1 VGKRSGGGTCKYLF
15 IKHLRSGSRRAKDAS
30 MILLITPSAKV
41 QECAKALES
50 AISEPTQVVSTLRQ
64 AVTQLRSQEFLAVVI
79 DQSLAETEPEESDL
93 VLEHIGSAIPVFIN
107 FAISGIDRVTRELR
121 AALQRRKR
129 EMTVARQAAEQLLR
143 NELKGTVTALLLSC
157 ELALESQD
165 PANAEAKIRK
175 VHELALEMRSKLGAS
190 EEGKAAKATS

>member
-1 VGKRSGGGTCKYLF
+1 
-15 IKHLRSGSRRAKDAS
+15 

-79 DQSLAETEPEESDL
+79 DQSLAETEPEESEM

-129 EMTVARQAAEQLLR
+129 EMTVARQIAEQLLR
-143 NELKGTVTALLLSC
+143 NDLKGTVTALLLSC
-157 ELALESQD
+157 ELALASQD
-165 PANAEAKIRK
+165 PATTEAKIRK
-175 VHELALEMRSKLGAS
+175 VHELALEMRSKLGGT